1 MAPNSLAETASE
13 FGAIVLTSVLRKR
26 TIPRGTQ
33 CYVDAQLLLGSA
45 AATGLLIALIRVVCA
60 AGLGLRPFPALTL
73 GAVCLLFLTG
83 LFTRFA
89 LKLVARSV
97 KPIFQRLFL
106 MSRLTIFLI
115 SRLTIFRLLVF
126 IPIFV
131 HFSYSFDENT
141 SREGLYDF
149 SLLKEQCCSIL

>member
-1 MAPNSLAETASE
+1 MAPNSLAVSASE

-33 CYVDAQLLLGSA
+33 CYVDAQLLLGPA
-45 AATGLLIALIRVVCA
+45 AATGLRVALIRVVCA

-97 KPIFQRLFL
+97 KPIFLRL
-106 MSRLTIFLI
+106 FLI

-131 HFSYSFDENT
+131 HFCTPSMKMHLERDYTT
-141 SREGLYDF
+141 SA
-149 SLLKEQCCSIL
+149 C

>member
-1 MAPNSLAETASE
+1 MAEASSAISLTATTPPLLLAMVE
-13 FGAIVLTSVLRKR
+13 EARPLLTS
-26 TIPRGTQ
+26 
-33 CYVDAQLLLGSA
+33 QLLLGPA
-45 AATGLLIALIRVVCA
+45 VATGLLIALITVVCA

-97 KPIFQRLFL
+97 KPILQRL
-106 MSRLTIFLI
+106 FLI
-115 SRLTIFRLLVF
+115 SRLTLFRLLVF
-126 IPIFV
+126 IQIFV
-131 HFSYSFDENT
+131 HFLYSFDENT

-149 SLLKEQCCSIL
+149 GLLKEQRCSIL